1 MELTSSQWDHE
12 ENPSDVIYA
21 ILSDI
26 LAIPSNVHDSIQTR
40 IYEILRKHNHAA
52 GMEHPLQVYQ
62 KVRARSGYID
72 VVSLNPIRIGI
83 EVDHSVPRNKSIEKL
98 NFFKGDLSV
107 IVLKGPTAG
116 GRGKSEET
124 ARRCANFKT
133 QYAVLNLA
141 QKKMVLSGPV
151 KDGKKS

>member
-1 MELTSSQWDHE
+1 MELASSQWDAE

-26 LAIPSNVHDSIQTR
+26 LAIPSNVHYSIQTR
-40 IYEILRKHNHAA
+40 IYEILRKHSHTVS
-52 GMEHPLQVYQ
+52 MKHPLLAPR
-62 KVRARSGYID
+62 KDHARSGYID
-72 VVSLNPIRIGI
+72 VVALNPIKIGI
-83 EVDHSVPRNKSIEKL
+83 EVAHSVPRNKSIEKL

-107 IVLKGPTAG
+107 IVLKGASAG

-124 ARRCANFKT
+124 AKRCANFKT

-151 KDGKKS
+151 KDGKRS